1 MASAPSP
8 TESSPLLGP
17 PQGDGPNGP
26 DVSPETSARSRWAS
40 VSPRVRLLASW
51 ARHQKRVKSP
61 NLQQWFQEKFE
72 KAKRTLTYS
81 AGCYSLSSSHCE
93 MDTNMEGVTVLGGY
107 EVQKLTTMRVF
118 LVATGTVLESPLLW
132 VEMAVIALIYFAT
145 FTIMM
150 AYRWEG
156 FAKFVGN
163 DTEIRAFISMF
174 STLIGLLL
182 SFYTS
187 LNISR
192 WWSLRTRGIEGI
204 SQGASNLTI
213 LLSQGVTR
221 NENVLS
227 AVRRYALASLML
239 FFLKDEEDKVQLDK
253 LVEREVLTQDEAD
266 QLSRLGSSWCYP
278 DSLWVWLANIV
289 TKCNDAG
296 LVKGPPHYCAL
307 LAAVD
312 EGRTGAST
320 IKTYLET
327 PIPMGYVHLL
337 GLMVKLHNLTL
348 ALLMALLSVKHASA
362 WNPLSTSRVMF
373 RCFFM
378 PFLYN
383 ALLIINDELTDP
395 FGQDVS
401 DFPAHVICRRFNTD
415 VQSFVG
421 MGDNLPDW
429 VNKLDLK
436 KEGGA

>member
-1 MASAPSP
+1 M
-8 TESSPLLGP
+8 
-17 PQGDGPNGP
+17 
-26 DVSPETSARSRWAS
+26 
-40 VSPRVRLLASW
+40 
-51 ARHQKRVKSP
+51 
-61 NLQQWFQEKFE
+61 QQWCQEKFE

-81 AGCYSLSSSHCE
+81 ARCYSLSSSHCQ
-93 MDTNMEGVTVLGGY
+93 MDTNMEGVTTIGSY

-118 LVATGTVLESPLLW
+118 LVATGTVLENPILW
-132 VEMAVIALIYFAT
+132 VEMAGIGLVYFAT
-145 FTIMM
+145 FTILM
-150 AYRWEG
+150 AYRWDG

-163 DTEIRAFISMF
+163 DTEIRAFVKMF

-182 SFYTS
+182 SFYTA
-187 LNISR
+187 LNMNR
-192 WWSLRTRGIEGI
+192 WWSMRTQGVEGI
-204 SQGASNLTI
+204 AQGASKLTF

-221 NENVLS
+221 NEEVLS
-227 AVRRYALASLML
+227 AVRRYAIASLML
-239 FFLKDEEDKVQLDK
+239 FFLKDEEDQVQLDK

-266 QLSRLGSSWCYP
+266 QLSHLGSSWCYP

-289 TKCNDAG
+289 TKCNAAG

-337 GLMVKLHNLTL
+337 GLMVKLHNVIL
-348 ALLMALLSVKHASA
+348 AFLMALLSVKHASLWDPVA
-362 WNPLSTSRVMF
+362 TSRVMF

-378 PFLYN
+378 PLLYN

-395 FGQDVS
+395 FGHDVS
-401 DFPAHVICRRFNTD
+401 DFPAHVIARRLNND

-421 MGDNLPDW
+421 MGNNLPSW
-429 VNKLDLK
+429 VTKLDLQN
-436 KEGGA
+436 EGA